1 MNRLQESVVWKK
13 KYRHDD
19 YLEKECYYLN
29 EINFR

>member
-19 YLEKECYYLN
+19 YLEEKMLL
-29 EINFR
+29 FKLDKF